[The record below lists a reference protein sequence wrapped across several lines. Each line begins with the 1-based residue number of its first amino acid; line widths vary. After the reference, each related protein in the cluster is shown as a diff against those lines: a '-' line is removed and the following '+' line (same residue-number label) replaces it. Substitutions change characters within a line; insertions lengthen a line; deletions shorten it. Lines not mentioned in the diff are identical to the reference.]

1 MRAKTAASKSGINA
15 QSGAKIESQVHN
27 VGLIV
32 IGVSACAIG
41 LFAAASLIGGMIAS
55 GGPLALVGDWFKAVF
70 GM

>member
-1 MRAKTAASKSGINA
+1 MRAKTAVSKSGINA
-15 QSGAKIESQVHN
+15 QSEVKIESQIHN

-32 IGVSACAIG
+32 IGISACAIG
-41 LFAAASLIGGMIAS
+41 LWAVASLVAGMIAS